1 MKTPDE
7 LFLPSLSIEGVR
19 GIASLHASK
28 LGRVNLFVGPNNA
41 GKTSLLEALRLYAS
55 RGTPQAFRDILTGR
69 GEVLLTN
76 PQANLEDWG
85 MMVQSVQAMFYG
97 GLTGIDTRRLCI
109 GPENDV
115 ARTLFVSLDW
125 SKDQEKEE
133 QHNRAFGMFSS
144 VPTPAFIVEY
154 AGDRSAEVLLT
165 RLGMPVHPTIETQNY
180 RASYVPPM
188 GIGPDRLGTLW
199 DRITLTEKESM
210 VLDALRI
217 IVPDLDGLSFIVE
230 SSRNLRTPVAKLRGL
245 PGPVPLRNMG
255 DGVNRV
261 LSIAL
266 ALVNAAG
273 GFLLVDEFENGLYY
287 GVQDEVWDVIFALS
301 RRLGVQVF
309 ATTHSWDCIVGF
321 QYAANR
327 SEESGMLYRLERGA
341 EGHIKAVAYTEGELE
356 IAAEQRIEVR

>member
-1 MKTPDE
+1 
-7 LFLPSLSIEGVR
+7 
-19 GIASLHASK
+19 
-28 LGRVNLFVGPNNA
+28 
-41 GKTSLLEALRLYAS
+41 
-55 RGTPQAFRDILTGR
+55 
-69 GEVLLTN
+69 
-76 PQANLEDWG
+76 
-85 MMVQSVQAMFYG
+85 
-97 GLTGIDTRRLCI
+97 
-109 GPENDV
+109 
-115 ARTLFVSLDW
+115 
-125 SKDQEKEE
+125 
-133 QHNRAFGMFSS
+133 
-144 VPTPAFIVEY
+144 VEY
-154 AGDRSAEVLLT
+154 AGERLAEVLLT
-165 RLGMPVHPTIETQNY
+165 RLGMPVHPTIENQNY
-180 RASYVPPM
+180 RAAYVPPT

-199 DRITLTEKESM
+199 DRITLTEKESL

-230 SSRNLRTPVAKLRGL
+230 GSRNLRTPVAKLRGL
-245 PGPVPLRNMG
+245 PVPVPLRNMG

-261 LSIAL
+261 LSISL

-327 SEESGMLYRLERGA
+327 SEESGMLYRLERGV
-341 EGHIKAVAYTEGELE
+341 EGHIKAVAYTKGELE